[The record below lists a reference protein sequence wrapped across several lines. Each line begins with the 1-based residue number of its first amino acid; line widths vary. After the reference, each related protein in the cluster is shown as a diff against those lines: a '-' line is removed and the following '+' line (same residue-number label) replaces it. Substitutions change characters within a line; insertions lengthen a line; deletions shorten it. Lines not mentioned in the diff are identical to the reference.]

1 MKCVVQRVL
10 SARVSVAGEE
20 VGAIGQGALVFAC
33 VVKGDGPAQ
42 VEWLADRLAH
52 LRCFED
58 EAGKMNLSA
67 LDLGL
72 SLLVVSQF
80 TLAADNHK
88 GRRPS
93 FDRAAPPAEAR
104 ALLEQLVRNLEN
116 RGLRVSQGRF
126 GADMRVELVNDG
138 PVTLILDSQRGVA
151 SSDLTG

>member
-20 VGAIGQGALVFAC
+20 VGAIGQGALVYAC
-33 VVKGDGPAQ
+33 VLKGDGPAQ

-80 TLAADNHK
+80 TLATVPP
-88 GRRPS
+88 RRP
-93 FDRAAPPAEAR
+93 RR
-104 ALLEQLVRNLEN
+104 ALCLNSWLGTWKIGVCACPRAVLAPTCAWSWSTMGQLR
-116 RGLRVSQGRF
+116 
-126 GADMRVELVNDG
+126 
-138 PVTLILDSQRGVA
+138 
-151 SSDLTG
+151 

>member
-10 SARVSVAGEE
+10 SARVVVAGEE
-20 VGAIGQGALVFAC
+20 VGAIEKGVLVFAC
-33 VVKGDGPAQ
+33 VVKGDGAAQ
-42 VEWLADRLAH
+42 ADWLADRLAH

-72 SLLVVSQF
+72 PVLLVSQF
-80 TLAADNHK
+80 TLAADNKK

-126 GADMRVELVNDG
+126 GADMRVELANDG
-138 PVTLILDSQRGVA
+138 PVTLLLDSEGA
-151 SSDLTG
+151 SQVVP

>member
-10 SARVSVAGEE
+10 SARVVVGGEE
-20 VGAIGQGALVFAC
+20 VGAIAQGGLVFAC
-33 VVKGDGPAQ
+33 VEKGDGEAQ
-42 VEWLADRLAH
+42 ADWLGDRLAH

-72 SLLVVSQF
+72 PLLVVSQF
-80 TLAADNHK
+80 TLAADNRK

-93 FDRAAPPAEAR
+93 FDRAAPPLEAR
-104 ALLEQLVRNLEN
+104 ALLERLVRNLEN
-116 RGLRVSQGRF
+116 RGLRVAQGRF

-138 PVTLILDSQRGVA
+138 PVTLLLDSGGASQVA
-151 SSDLTG
+151 T